1 MTLSYEQGLI
11 EAHRMI
17 PSFYSFNERGEVMIA
32 RHMPAGPAGEYG
44 SLITYEAHPSVEP
57 KDTDTNEEEGA

>member
-17 PSFYSFNERGEVMIA
+17 PSFYSFNERGEIVFP
-32 RHMPAGPAGEYG
+32 R
-44 SLITYEAHPSVEP
+44 PSVEP
-57 KDTDTNEEEGA
+57 KGTDSNEEKG